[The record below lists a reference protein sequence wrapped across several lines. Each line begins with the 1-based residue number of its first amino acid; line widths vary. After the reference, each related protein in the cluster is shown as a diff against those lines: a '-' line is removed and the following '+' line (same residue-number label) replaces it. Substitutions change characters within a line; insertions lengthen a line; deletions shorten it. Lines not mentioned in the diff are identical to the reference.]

1 MESLLNERHRK
12 LIKCSFAKIILPM
25 HVAFQKK
32 EIDYFEGEKI
42 EGSYLK
48 VARLDSL
55 GGIPP
60 KFEH

>member
-1 MESLLNERHRK
+1 
-12 LIKCSFAKIILPM
+12 M

-32 EIDYFEGEKI
+32 EIDYFDGEKI

-48 VARLDSL
+48 VARLDSF
-55 GGIPP
+55 GGILP

>member
-1 MESLLNERHRK
+1 
-12 LIKCSFAKIILPM
+12 M

-32 EIDYFEGEKI
+32 EIDYFDGEKI